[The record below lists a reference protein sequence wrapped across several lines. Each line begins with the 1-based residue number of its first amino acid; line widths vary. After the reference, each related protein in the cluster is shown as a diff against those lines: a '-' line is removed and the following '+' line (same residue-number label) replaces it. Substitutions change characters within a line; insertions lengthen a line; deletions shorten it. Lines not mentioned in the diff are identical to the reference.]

1 MLTVGQILKQERLKK
16 NLSLSS
22 LSKKTK
28 IRKEFIQKIE
38 NENWQELPE
47 FPIVS
52 GFVKNIA
59 NFLELSPENLNAVLR
74 RDYPPKRLPINPKPD
89 IDNKF
94 VWSPKLTF
102 VISISFVVLLVLG
115 YLGYEYKKFISPP
128 DVTITSPK
136 ENQLVQNTSVKIEGK
151 TTTDVTLT
159 VNNQPVIID
168 QNGEFVT
175 ELAITKETK
184 TLNFKVVSRS
194 GKVTEKIVNIS
205 VE

>member
-1 MLTVGQILKQERLKK
+1 MQTVGQILKQKRSEMKI
-16 NLSLSS
+16 SLVE
-22 LSKKTK
+22 LEKRTK
-28 IRKEFIQKIE
+28 IKKEFIQKIE
-38 NENWQELPE
+38 NEDWNNLPE

-59 NFLELSPENLNAVLR
+59 NYLELSSSNVNAILR
-74 RDYPPKRLPINPKPD
+74 RDYPPKSLSISPKPD

-94 VWSPKLTF
+94 IWSPKLTF

-128 DVTITSPK
+128 DITITSPK

-151 TTTDVTLT
+151 TTTDVTLS

-168 QNGEFVT
+168 QNGEFIT

-184 TLNFKVVSRS
+184 TLNFKVISRS
-194 GKVTEKIVNIS
+194 GKVTEKKVDIS

>member
-1 MLTVGQILKQERLKK
+1 MQTIRQILKQKRSEMKI
-16 NLSLSS
+16 SLVE
-22 LSKKTK
+22 LEKRTK
-28 IRKEFIQKIE
+28 IKKEFIQKIE
-38 NENWQELPE
+38 NEDWNNLPE

-59 NFLELSPENLNAVLR
+59 NYLELSSSNVNAILR
-74 RDYPPKRLPINPKPD
+74 RDYPPKSLPISPKPD

-94 VWSPKLTF
+94 IWSPKLTF

-128 DVTITSPK
+128 DITITSPK

-151 TTTDVTLT
+151 TTTDVTLS

-168 QNGEFVT
+168 QNGEFIT

-184 TLNFKVVSRS
+184 TLNFKVISRS
-194 GKVTEKIVNIS
+194 GKVTEKKVDIS

>member
-1 MLTVGQILKQERLKK
+1 MQTVGQILKQKRSEMKI
-16 NLSLSS
+16 SLVE
-22 LSKKTK
+22 LEKRTK
-28 IRKEFIQKIE
+28 IKKEFIQKIE
-38 NENWQELPE
+38 NEDWNNLPE

-59 NFLELSPENLNAVLR
+59 NYLELSSSNVNAILR
-74 RDYPPKRLPINPKPD
+74 RDYPPKSLPISPKPD

-94 VWSPKLTF
+94 IWSPKLTF

-128 DVTITSPK
+128 DITITSPK

-151 TTTDVTLT
+151 TTTDVTLS

-168 QNGEFVT
+168 QNGEFIT

-184 TLNFKVVSRS
+184 ILNFKVISRS
-194 GKVTEKIVNIS
+194 GKVTEKKVNIS

>member
-1 MLTVGQILKQERLKK
+1 MQTVGQILKQKRSEMKI
-16 NLSLSS
+16 SLVE
-22 LSKKTK
+22 LEKRTK
-28 IRKEFIQKIE
+28 IKKEFIQKIE
-38 NENWQELPE
+38 NEDWNNLPE

-59 NFLELSPENLNAVLR
+59 NYLELSSSNVNAILR
-74 RDYPPKRLPINPKPD
+74 RDYPPKSLSISPKPD

-94 VWSPKLTF
+94 IWSPKLTF

-128 DVTITSPK
+128 DITITSPK

-151 TTTDVTLT
+151 TTTDVTLS

-168 QNGEFVT
+168 QNGEFIT

-184 TLNFKVVSRS
+184 ILNFKVISRS
-194 GKVTEKIVNIS
+194 GKVTEKKVNIS